1 MRTLYASIF
10 ALFFF
15 LINFH
20 VHGQKVTLKEKKL
33 PLTRVLIIF
42 DASYS
47 MIGQW
52 ESDSKMRI
60 AKKLLGE
67 LLDSLEQTPNLELA
81 LRCYGHQS
89 KVPPQ
94 DCGDTRLEIP
104 FAPNNASRIKHRIK
118 SIVPKGTTPI
128 ARSLQAA
135 ANDFPDCRD
144 CRNIILLITDG
155 LEECDGDPCAVSQE
169 LRKKGIILKPFVI
182 GIGTTDLT
190 SLECIGTYFNAANE
204 QVFRNVL
211 NVVINHVLHET
222 TCQVNLLDS
231 YGAPTETNVPVSF
244 FDHFS
249 GMEKYN
255 IIHTMNSR
263 GLPDTLVVD
272 HMLTY
277 NVVAHTIPPTQVDS
291 IRLTPGKHNII
302 PIDAPQGILEL
313 KIEGRDPYKGLNCIV
328 RKNGETSTLH
338 IQNFSTTTK
347 YITGYYD
354 LEVLCLPRIHIKG
367 VEIKQNHTTTVNIP
381 QPGVANILLSSAG
394 YGSIFVKKEG
404 KLELVYRL
412 DEELTQQSLLLQP
425 GEYVLVYRN
434 KFAKETTYTL
444 EHDFTVRSGM
454 PSNIKL

>member
-1 MRTLYASIF
+1 L
-10 ALFFF
+10 ALVFF
-15 LINFH
+15 LLCFN
-20 VHGQKVTLKEKKL
+20 VQGQRVTLKEKKL

-231 YGAPTETNVPVSF
+231 YGSPTETNVPVTF
-244 FDHFS
+244 YDHFS
-249 GMEKYN
+249 SMEKYN

-277 NVVAHTIPPTQVDS
+277 NVVAHTIPPTQADS
-291 IRLTPGKHNII
+291 IKLTPGKHNII
-302 PIDAPQGILEL
+302 PIDAPQGVLEL
-313 KIEGRDPYKGLNCIV
+313 KVDGRDPYKGLNCIV
-328 RKNGETSTLH
+328 RKSGETNTLH
-338 IQNFSTTTK
+338 VQNFSTLTK
-347 YITGYYD
+347 YITGIYD
-354 LEVLCLPRIHIKG
+354 IEVLCLPRIEIKG
-367 VEIKQNHTTTVNIP
+367 IEVKQNHTTTVNIP
-381 QPGVANILLSSAG
+381 QPGIANISLSSAG
-394 YGSIFVKKEG
+394 YGSIFVKKNG

-412 DEELTQQSLLLQP
+412 EEDLLQQSILLQP
-425 GEYVLVYRN
+425 GDYVLIYRN
-434 KFAKETTYTL
+434 KYAKETTYSM
-444 EHDFTVRSGM
+444 EHDFSVRSGM